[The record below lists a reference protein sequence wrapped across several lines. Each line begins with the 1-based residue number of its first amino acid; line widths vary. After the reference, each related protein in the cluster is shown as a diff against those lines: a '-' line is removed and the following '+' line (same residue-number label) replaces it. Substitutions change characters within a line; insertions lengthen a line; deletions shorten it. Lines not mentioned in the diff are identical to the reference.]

1 MGAVQIVLIVLI
13 GLSLLM
19 STLSVILVFAWRHTT
34 PEIAD
39 IRTNLNALA
48 MDQADII
55 DKFTH
60 YMQREDAREA
70 RAAKKRKKHDDE
82 AEYEMLPNG
91 RVVPLTLAEQ
101 KNELRRSL
109 INRKAG

>member
-1 MGAVQIVLIVLI
+1 MNALDIVLIVLI
-13 GLSLLM
+13 CLSMVM

-60 YMQREDAREA
+60 YMQREDARSA
-70 RAAKKRKKHDDE
+70 RSAKKKKNQDE
-82 AEYEMLPNG
+82 DAWVEDPGAPAPVL
-91 RVVPLTLAEQ
+91 LTLAEQ
-101 KNELRRSL
+101 KNELRRQFLS
-109 INRKAG
+109 RRVA